1 VGRGNQQGATIPNVN
16 FGRIADMDL
25 PILGMTVN
33 GRNVEWSGADR
44 AKDGIQ

>member
-16 FGRIADMDL
+16 FGRIADMGL

-33 GRNVEWSGADR
+33 GRNVEWSGAG
-44 AKDGIQ
+44 KEKGGIQ